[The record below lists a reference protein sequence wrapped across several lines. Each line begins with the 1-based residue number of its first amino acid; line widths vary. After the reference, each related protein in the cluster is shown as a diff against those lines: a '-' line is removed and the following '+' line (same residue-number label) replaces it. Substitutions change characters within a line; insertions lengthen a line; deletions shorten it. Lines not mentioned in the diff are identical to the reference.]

1 MTFSLILDEAQEQIV
16 NFSPNKS
23 LIVVA
28 GPGCGKTLV
37 ASQRLHL
44 LVNNEFNENSDPR
57 KVLAISF
64 TRAAAL
70 TIREKIDD
78 DSNVEIRTIDSWC
91 TYLLNELRCPTSEG
105 DSFSYEGNIIRLTEL
120 LQNDAEKIP
129 NYSHVVV
136 DEAQDIYG
144 SRRELIEVLLKSV
157 AKLGGGWTVLGD
169 PAQSIFDFQST
180 KTGDEI
186 SLLVS
191 VSKISP
197 KISTITL
204 GMDYRAKNDEIRKTR
219 LLGVGLRAELPDE
232 QSINDIWKEIESIR
246 KFRLS
251 QLTEFGNRFFHKDL
265 YYAILVRSN
274 REVLTISRELKNA
287 QVPHHV
293 VQPKNG
299 NQILPAWIQELSQC
313 NSEDLI
319 ENFYQ
324 EHNFLN
330 TLLFKRTLRPFMK
343 TRGSGINEKLLYE
356 AICRPS
362 LDEFFMKKAKHGIC
376 LSTIHKAKGLEFD
389 EVFLS
394 LERQMNRNNWDEL
407 LEARIAF
414 VGLSR
419 ARGET
424 MKLDLPVS
432 KEFLTKRISGGR
444 LIDQTFR
451 GNRTKAIEFFP
462 EDAEDLKFVSDGEFA
477 DYELHR
483 LDAIGSE
490 FLRYQIV
497 GQDGE
502 VVGRTSVAFGEVIK
516 SLWAK
521 SAPKCFSGVYQFDT
535 QTVLSRP
542 QNNPNNHLWFR
553 LAPLLTGM
561 ISPKEEN
568 EKET

>member
-1 MTFSLILDEAQEQIV
+1 MTSSLILDEAQQQIV
-16 NFSPNKS
+16 NFSFNKS

-37 ASQRLHL
+37 ASQRLQL
-44 LVNNEFNENSDPR
+44 LVNKEFDENSDPR

-91 TYLLNELRCPTSEG
+91 TSLLNELKRPTSEG
-105 DSFSYEGNIIRLTEL
+105 DLFSYEGNITRLTEL

-144 SRRELIEVLLKSV
+144 SRRELIEVLLTNV

-169 PAQSIFDFQST
+169 SAQSIFDFKWT
-180 KTGDEI
+180 KIGEEI
-186 SLLVS
+186 SLLAS

-197 KISTITL
+197 KISTIAL
-204 GMDYRAKNDEIRKTR
+204 GMDYRAKSDEIRKTR

-232 QSINDIWKEIESIR
+232 QSINDIWKEIESFK

-251 QLTEFGNRFFHKDL
+251 QLTEFGISFFNRDL
-265 YYAILVRSN
+265 FYAILVRRN
-274 REVLTISRELKNA
+274 REVFSISRELKNA
-287 QVPHHV
+287 QVPHQI
-293 VQPKNG
+293 VQPKNEY
-299 NQILPAWIQELSQC
+299 QILPSWIQELSQC
-313 NSEDLI
+313 NSEDLV

-330 TLLFKRTLRPFMK
+330 SSLFRRTLRPYMK
-343 TRGSGINEKLLYE
+343 TRGRGINEKLLYE
-356 AICRPS
+356 AISRPS
-362 LDEFFMKKAKHGIC
+362 PDEFFMKKAKQGIC

-394 LERQMNRNNWDEL
+394 LERQIHRKNWDEL

-424 MKLDLPVS
+424 MKLDIPVS
-432 KEFLTKRISGGR
+432 NYSTRRSTGGR
-444 LIDQTFR
+444 LIDETFR
-451 GNRTKAIEFFP
+451 GNRTIALEFLP
-462 EDAEDLKFVSDGEFA
+462 EDAEDLEVVLSGEFT

-502 VVGRTSVAFGEVIK
+502 VIGRTSVAFGEVIK

-542 QNNPNNHLWFR
+542 QNNPNNHILFR

-568 EKET
+568 EQET

>member
-16 NFSPNKS
+16 NFSSNKS

-44 LVNNEFNENSDPR
+44 LVNNEFNVNSDPR

-91 TYLLNELRCPTSEG
+91 TYLLNELRCPTSED

-144 SRRELIEVLLKSV
+144 SRRDLIEVLLKSV

-180 KTGDEI
+180 KSGDDI

-251 QLTEFGNRFFHKDL
+251 QLTEFGNRFFNKDL
-265 YYAILVRSN
+265 DYAILVRSN

-287 QVPHHV
+287 QVPHHI

-299 NQILPAWIQELSQC
+299 YQILPAWIQELSQC

-394 LERQMNRNNWDEL
+394 LERQINRKNWDEL

-451 GNRTKAIEFFP
+451 GNRTKAIEFFA
-462 EDAEDLKFVSDGEFA
+462 EDAEDLKLVSDGEFA

-483 LDAIGSE
+483 QDAIGSE

-542 QNNPNNHLWFR
+542 QNNPNNHPWFR

>member
-16 NFSPNKS
+16 NFSSNKS

-44 LVNNEFNENSDPR
+44 LVNKEFNENRDPR

-157 AKLGGGWTVLGD
+157 AKLGGGWTVFGD

-204 GMDYRAKNDEIRKTR
+204 GMDYRAKKDEIRKTR

-251 QLTEFGNRFFHKDL
+251 QLTEFGNRFFNKDL

-287 QVPHHV
+287 QVPHHI

-376 LSTIHKAKGLEFD
+376 LSTIHKAKGLELRH
-389 EVFLS
+389 VVCG
-394 LERQMNRNNWDEL
+394 R
-407 LEARIAF
+407 
-414 VGLSR
+414 
-419 ARGET
+419 
-424 MKLDLPVS
+424 
-432 KEFLTKRISGGR
+432 RISY
-444 LIDQTFR
+444 
-451 GNRTKAIEFFP
+451 N
-462 EDAEDLKFVSDGEFA
+462 
-477 DYELHR
+477 
-483 LDAIGSE
+483 
-490 FLRYQIV
+490 LR
-497 GQDGE
+497 
-502 VVGRTSVAFGEVIK
+502 R
-516 SLWAK
+516 
-521 SAPKCFSGVYQFDT
+521 
-535 QTVLSRP
+535 
-542 QNNPNNHLWFR
+542 
-553 LAPLLTGM
+553 
-561 ISPKEEN
+561 
-568 EKET
+568 